1 MSATTCRISRRCGI
15 SWRARW
21 RRVPIALLLTSATPH
36 NGDPRSFAE
45 LIRLLDPTAIVD
57 PTKIEPKDIEHLYVR
72 RHKQHP
78 EVAPEIGEN
87 WADRG
92 ETEQIRIA
100 PTPEEAA
107 VFDELRNTW
116 LYPAGGS
123 APTSGKGSTLF
134 PWTLLK
140 AALSSH
146 RALAQTLA
154 ERRKSLQRSAPETGL
169 TDKQQV
175 EDAALERLEELTQ
188 AVEAADH
195 KSKLDR
201 LVDELQQVGVGKRS
215 PTRVVIFSERIAT
228 LDWLAEEL
236 PGRLGLNGD
245 KQIAVLHGAMTDLRQ
260 MDVIEDFA
268 RAVRRAGVVDGRH
281 GVGGCEPA
289 PPVPSDGAFRSAV
302 VVDHDRAAQRPYRPV
317 RAASPSRD
325 PCLDG
330 GGG

>member
-1 MSATTCRISRRCGI
+1 M
-15 SWRARW
+15 
-21 RRVPIALLLTSATPH
+21 
-36 NGDPRSFAE
+36 
-45 LIRLLDPTAIVD
+45 
-57 PTKIEPKDIEHLYVR
+57 
-72 RHKQHP
+72 
-78 EVAPEIGEN
+78 
-87 WADRG
+87 
-92 ETEQIRIA
+92 
-100 PTPEEAA
+100 
-107 VFDELRNTW
+107 FDELRNTW

-123 APTSGKGSTLF
+123 APTSGKASTLF

-195 KSKLDR
+195 KSSLIGSSTSSSR
-201 LVDELQQVGVGKRS
+201 SGSARS

-260 MDVIEDFA
+260 MDVIEDFGLEQSD
-268 RAVRRAGVVDGRH
+268 VRVLLTGDMASEGGTCTASAIRWCISICRGR
-281 GVGGCEPA
+281 
-289 PPVPSDGAFRSAV
+289 
-302 VVDHDRAAQRPYRPV
+302 
-317 RAASPSRD
+317 
-325 PCLDG
+325 
-330 GGG
+330 

>member
-1 MSATTCRISRRCGI
+1 MI
-15 SWRARW
+15 RACLR
-21 RRVPIALLLTSATPH
+21 SSF
-36 NGDPRSFAE
+36 GCFDPT
-45 LIRLLDPTAIVD
+45 TAIVD

-195 KSKLDR
+195 KSKLI
-201 LVDELQQVGVGKRS
+201 GSSTSCSRS
-215 PTRVVIFSERIAT
+215 GSARSLR
-228 LDWLAEEL
+228 
-236 PGRLGLNGD
+236 PGL
-245 KQIAVLHGAMTDLRQ
+245 
-260 MDVIEDFA
+260 
-268 RAVRRAGVVDGRH
+268 
-281 GVGGCEPA
+281 
-289 PPVPSDGAFRSAV
+289 
-302 VVDHDRAAQRPYRPV
+302 
-317 RAASPSRD
+317 
-325 PCLDG
+325 
-330 GGG
+330 